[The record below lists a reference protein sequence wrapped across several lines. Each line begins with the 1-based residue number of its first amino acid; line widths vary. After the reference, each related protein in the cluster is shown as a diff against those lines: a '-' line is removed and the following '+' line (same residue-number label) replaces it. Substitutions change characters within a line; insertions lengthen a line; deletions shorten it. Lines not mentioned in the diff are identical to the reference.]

1 MFDVRSSLELKAHSV
16 HMYARVTVTCALAVR
31 AYVYRHVHMCADV
44 AGPHNCQRL
53 SIDSFMSATCR
64 AHVRPTYIWM
74 HPTRARKRTHTPLR
88 AYARET
94 WTQRNDTRERSG
106 VDGYAGP
113 ISFDWTYREG
123 GGKKHEITITV
134 IVTAYSVIFDYSRS
148 VKYSGRS
155 WIDPPGSL
163 LHREESYPFSRAHR
177 PLARRVMQ
185 VRFRNSAIRARRHSR
200 GSHFYSY
207 DRPRQF

>member
-1 MFDVRSSLELKAHSV
+1 MSV
-16 HMYARVTVTCALAVR
+16 LPTYGCIHARTQAYTHAFARVCARNLNATQ
-31 AYVYRHVHMCADV
+31 RHKGEVP
-44 AGPHNCQRL
+44 GWWL
-53 SIDSFMSATCR
+53 
-64 AHVRPTYIWM
+64 
-74 HPTRARKRTHTPLR
+74 
-88 AYARET
+88 RET
-94 WTQRNDTRERSG
+94 DILWLNVSRMG
-106 VDGYAGP
+106 GG
-113 ISFDWTYREG
+113 G

-163 LHREESYPFSRAHR
+163 LHREESYPFSRVHR